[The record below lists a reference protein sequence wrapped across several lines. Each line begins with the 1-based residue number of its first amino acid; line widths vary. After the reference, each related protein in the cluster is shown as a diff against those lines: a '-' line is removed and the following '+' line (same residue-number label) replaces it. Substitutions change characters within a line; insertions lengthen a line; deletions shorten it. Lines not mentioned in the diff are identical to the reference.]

1 MSNKK
6 IQLKDKDG
14 NNVYPEIVKQCILDV
29 VYPVGSIYISVN
41 STSPEILFGGTW
53 EQINDRFLL
62 ACGSTYSNGSTGG
75 SATHTHTTG
84 NHILKVEEM
93 PSHTHTEKLPES
105 FRISANAG
113 SGSYVSDSTNPSY
126 PYPGGTYNSSVTTG
140 STGGGQPH
148 NHGNTGSS
156 NNMPP
161 YLAVYVWKRIT

>member
-41 STSPEILFGGTW
+41 NTNPGTLFGGTW

-62 ACGSTYSNGSTGG
+62 ACGSTYSNGSSGG

-84 NHILKVEEM
+84 NHILKTEEM
-93 PSHTHTEKLPES
+93 PSHTHTEKLPS
-105 FRISANAG
+105 TWNFKFSKG
-113 SGSYVSDSTNPSY
+113 STNGYVSDCTTGAY
-126 PYPGGTYNSSVTTG
+126 AGTVYNSSHTTG

-161 YLAVYVWKRIT
+161 YLAVYVWKRTN

>member
-1 MSNKK
+1 MATLK
-6 IQLKDKDG
+6 ISQ
-14 NNVYPEIVKQCILDV
+14 EILNII
-29 VYPVGSIYISVN
+29 YPVGSVYMSTN
-41 STSPEILFGGTW
+41 STNPSILFGGTW
-53 EQINDRFLL
+53 EQIKDRFLL

-75 SATHTHTTG
+75 STTHTHSTG
-84 NHILKVEEM
+84 NHTLKIEEM

-113 SGSYVSDSTNPSY
+113 SGGYVSDSTNPSY

-156 NNMPP
+156 NNIPP
-161 YLAVYVWKRIT
+161 YLAVYVWKRTK